1 MIYRVLVTFLRL
13 ILTFLAYYS
22 VIIFYFE
29 IGERYISNSRCYLL
43 ILHSLY
49 IYHHIVASLNNMCNV
64 VMQFVKGGLFNML
77 IPSF

>member
-29 IGERYISNSRCYLL
+29 IGERYISNSRYYLL

-49 IYHHIVASLNNMCNV
+49 ISSHGWFLE
-64 VMQFVKGGLFNML
+64 
-77 IPSF
+77 

>member
-29 IGERYISNSRCYLL
+29 IGERYISNSRYYLL

-49 IYHHIVASLNNMCNV
+49 ISSHCWFLE
-64 VMQFVKGGLFNML
+64 
-77 IPSF
+77 